1 MTPAQKRWKDLKG
14 FRKQFLKLV
23 EAGRSSEAVHV
34 KAVATMNKQLRSEI
48 RQDKKRRT
56 A

>member
-1 MTPAQKRWKDLKG
+1 MNAAQKRKQELDDLKVT
-14 FRKQFLKLV
+14 FVRRASARKST
-23 EAGRSSEAVHV
+23 AAVHTKMV
-34 KAVATMNKQLRSEI
+34 KLTTTQLRSEI